1 MTTYAPHDAD
11 VRTTV
16 PIPPPVAALPPVTA
30 RRLGMVL
37 FGYAA
42 LWVLGALP
50 SILDAGRGL
59 TALGLGVTL
68 PGGGFLYGGH
78 PVLFAVALLLF
89 FLGVFLWWA
98 IGIVLAPAVAWLGTA
113 AWAAAVVDDERSG
126 GQACALVA
134 LPALIVFF
142 TVLHLLRHGAQARTG
157 ASLNQGLM
165 RTPFLVTGPPPLGV
179 RTPVAESSPEDLAH
193 LRTNLD
199 LALQPIDSFA
209 GFDRL
214 DEFRE
219 GATRY
224 QLNSIGYGLSMAQY
238 RRTPA
243 FTGYLGEAQRN
254 LIEKMLAPEVW
265 NYWALENAWGNLR
278 LNRDPIDTP
287 DNIMITGYWGTQIAM
302 YSWLNDDRYSAPG
315 SLTFRHKGGKDYAY
329 DFGSLARITDR
340 NFGQCT
346 FTMFPCEP
354 NWIYSICNMFGI
366 NTLLGHDALHGTT
379 HMSDRREDLRRSFEE
394 EFTRPDGKVIGVRS
408 KLLGLSWNM
417 WAGPMVQ
424 VNTVYWLHA
433 AFPDLAQRTWWLLR
447 RKDLRIVDGQA
458 VLPTQLSARLDPGN
472 YKLGNDTFAQV
483 ACVMAAREIGDE
495 EFAAAAQ
502 RSLDAKPTIDANG
515 ARRYKGASVWTN
527 SYATLGRFGGHS
539 SLRDLLAFGVPAAWR
554 TGPVLAEAGYPE
566 VLVARAVTDGH
577 ALDLVL
583 RPGNGPVRTRLAV
596 ERLVPH
602 RTYSL
607 SGAVE
612 YSVTA
617 DAAGRASFEVDLGD
631 RREVRLY

>member
-1 MTTYAPHDAD
+1 MTTFAPHDSD
-11 VRTTV
+11 LRTTV
-16 PIPPPVAALPPVTA
+16 AIPPPVAALPPVTA
-30 RRLGMVL
+30 RKLGTVL
-37 FGYAA
+37 IGYAV
-42 LWVLGALP
+42 LWLAGALP
-50 SILDAGRGL
+50 SVFDAGRGL
-59 TALGLGVTL
+59 TAAGLGLTL

-78 PVLFAVALLLF
+78 EVLFGISLVLL

-98 IGIVLAPAVAWLGTA
+98 LGIVLAPAIAWIGTA
-113 AWAAAVVDDERSG
+113 AWAGAVADTERSG
-126 GQACALVA
+126 AQTFALLA
-134 LPALIVFF
+134 LPVLIVFF
-142 TVLHLLRHGAQARTG
+142 TLLHLLRHRAQARTG
-157 ASLNQGLM
+157 VSLNAELA
-165 RTPFLVTGPPPLGV
+165 RVPFLVTGPPALGT
-179 RTPVAESSPEDLAH
+179 RLPVAESSAEDLAH

-199 LALQPIDSFA
+199 LALQPIEKFA

-238 RRTPA
+238 TRTPA

-254 LIEKMLAPEVW
+254 LIEKMLQPEVW

-302 YSWLNDDRYSAPG
+302 YEWLNDDRYSAPG
-315 SLTFRHKGGKDYAY
+315 SLTFRHKGGASYEY
-329 DFGSLARITDR
+329 DFGALARITDR
-340 NFGQCT
+340 NFGQCA

-354 NWIYSICNMFGI
+354 NWIYSVCNMFGI
-366 NTLLGHDALHGTT
+366 NTLLGHDTLHGTT
-379 HMSDRREDLRRSFEE
+379 HLADRRGLLRQAFEQ

-424 VNTVYWLHA
+424 VNSVYWLHA
-433 AFPDLAQRTWWLLR
+433 AYPDLAHRTWWLLR
-447 RKDLRIVDGQA
+447 RKDLRIEGGKA

-483 ACVMAAREIGDE
+483 ACVMAARELGDV
-495 EFAAAAQ
+495 EFADAAQ
-502 RSLDAKPTIDANG
+502 RALDAKPTIDADG

-527 SYATLGRFGGHS
+527 SYATLGRFGRHS
-539 SLRDLLAFGVPAAWR
+539 GLRDLLAFGVPGEWR
-554 TGPVLAEAGYPE
+554 SGPVLAEAGYPD
-566 VLVARAVTDGH
+566 VLVAKAVTDGR

-596 ERLVPH
+596 ERLVPY
-602 RTYSL
+602 RTYTVV
-607 SGAVE
+607 GALTSTVN
-612 YSVTA
+612 A
-617 DAAGRASFEVDLGD
+617 DAVGRAEFEVDLGD
-631 RREVRLY
+631 RLEVRVY